1 MPRGEGMDRV
11 SNEDEEATLIAANLG
26 VIREYLLGQFEGFE
40 LSEDRAIR
48 LDCHKFTVT
57 KPKPLEQYRLKVTW
71 PRLSDG
77 NHTPER
83 NKRRLVAEGVA
94 NQMRAA
100 KGEYFQWGSHQG
112 EQ

>member
-1 MPRGEGMDRV
+1 M
-11 SNEDEEATLIAANLG
+11 SNEDGARIQANLK

-40 LSEDRAIR
+40 LTEDRELR

-83 NKRRLVAEGVA
+83 NRRRLVMEGVA

-100 KGEYFQWGSHQG
+100 KGDYFQWGGNQG